1 MPTAD
6 WLQPDNPLFY
16 WYVYFIF
23 GPMFTLGWW
32 GLAGMA
38 LLHVLVFAALL
49 WYRRKASRNQPGPA
63 ACWVP
68 LVSSSSPTPWLVFW
82 FTEQSG
88 CSFICHFRT
97 IAEQV
102 SSL

>member
-49 WYRRKASRNQPGPA
+49 WCRRKASRNQTWPRRLLGA
-63 ACWVP
+63 LGLLILTNA
-68 LVSSSSPTPWLVFW
+68 LVGILVYGTLWLLFHLP
-82 FTEQSG
+82 F
-88 CSFICHFRT
+88 
-97 IAEQV
+97 
-102 SSL
+102 